1 MTVATVSACPL
12 PPTDFAQR
20 QVPVFELNL
29 AASGLYRIH
38 RSANGPLF
46 FNRLSTSN
54 TVFRFDAPADQ
65 YGVLYAASTFSACM
79 FETLIRNRYENGA
92 LPLLIEH
99 SELYLRSVSSIGL
112 GSARVLRLADF
123 SQSLAPLG
131 GNSIVMSVNDYTAPN
146 AWSLAV
152 FEHPDNFDGIYFQ
165 SRYSNEPCVALFDR
179 VEAVVRGMPT
189 PLLAMPELDVF
200 LDKYQIAIL

>member
-1 MTVATVSACPL
+1 MTVVAVPACTL

-46 FNRLSTSN
+46 FNRLSTST
-54 TVFRFDAPADQ
+54 TVFRFDAPADEFR
-65 YGVLYAASTFSACM
+65 VLYAASTFSACM
-79 FETLIRNRYENGA
+79 FETLIRNRYKNGA

-123 SQSLAPLG
+123 SHSLAPPG
-131 GNSIVMSVNDYTAPN
+131 GNSSVMSIDDYTVPN
-146 AWSLAV
+146 A
-152 FEHPDNFDGIYFQ
+152 
-165 SRYSNEPCVALFDR
+165 
-179 VEAVVRGMPT
+179 
-189 PLLAMPELDVF
+189 
-200 LDKYQIAIL
+200 